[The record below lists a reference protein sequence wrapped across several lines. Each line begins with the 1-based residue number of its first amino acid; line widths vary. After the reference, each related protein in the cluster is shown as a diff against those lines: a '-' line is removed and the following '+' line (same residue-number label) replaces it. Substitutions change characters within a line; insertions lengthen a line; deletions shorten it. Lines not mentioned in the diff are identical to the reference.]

1 VNRRTMSGGILAALA
16 AITIALLSGAAS
28 SFASTTESC
37 SSGRPFCVAVS
48 DTDGV
53 SPSTGATRYLSYA
66 LTIRNTGT
74 SRLTNGRVTLTLTDV
89 VGGAQQPST
98 AVFQPADSDGEC
110 SFTATGN
117 VLTWTA
123 PNLGGGKSVTCD
135 PLVFTTP
142 TTAGVTA
149 TNLAGEVQFK
159 EKGSD
164 NQPTDPQQDRVFV
177 SELTSY
183 EGSSDVDASFARSG
197 KTTELGTDPGDDQS
211 TAFALPVP
219 ANATPF
225 VGSLSES
232 GAAGSFCPTCLGEIV
247 TTVGGGIFST
257 SNPIQ
262 LLTTWTFLP
271 QGKNESNIAVRHVRD
286 DGTLEIIT
294 ASCGG
299 AVGALPP
306 PSKRP
311 CRTVDIDR
319 GPGGTVTVQIYVVSN
334 GNGNW
339 GFS

>member
-1 VNRRTMSGGILAALA
+1 MKHWTRIGLLAASA
-16 AITIALLSGAAS
+16 TALLGGATGGV
-28 SFASTTESC
+28 ASTTESC

-53 SPSTGATRYLSYA
+53 SPSTGASRFMSYA
-66 LTIRNTGT
+66 LTITNTGT

-89 VGGAQQPST
+89 VGGAEQAST

-117 VLTWTA
+117 VLTWTP
-123 PNLGGGKSVTCD
+123 PNLAGGKSVTCD

-149 TNLAGEVQFK
+149 TNLNGEIQFK

-177 SELTSY
+177 SENTSY

-197 KTTELGTDPGDDQS
+197 KTTELSTDPGDDQS
-211 TAFALPVP
+211 TTFALPVP

-232 GAAGSFCPTCLGEIV
+232 GAAGSFCPACLGEIV

-257 SNPIQ
+257 SNPIE
-262 LLTTWTFLP
+262 LLTTWNFLP
-271 QGKNESNIAVRHVRD
+271 SGKNESNIDVRHVRD

-299 AVGALPP
+299 AIGALPP

-311 CRTVDIDR
+311 CRTIDIDR
-319 GPGGTVTVQIYVVSN
+319 GPGGAVTVQIYIVSN
-334 GNGNW
+334 TNGNW

>member
-1 VNRRTMSGGILAALA
+1 VKHWTTTAGLLA
-16 AITIALLSGAAS
+16 AIAVALLGGAANGL
-28 SFASTTESC
+28 ASTTEKC

-53 SPSTGATRYLSYA
+53 SPSIGETRYLSYA
-66 LTIRNTGT
+66 LTITNTGT

-89 VGGAQQPST
+89 VGGASQPST

-110 SFTATGN
+110 AFSAAGN

-123 PNLGGGKSVTCD
+123 PNLAGGKSVTCD

-149 TNLAGEVQFK
+149 TNLDAEVQFK

-164 NQPTDPQQDRVFV
+164 NQPTDPQQDRVLL
-177 SELTSY
+177 SEVTSY
-183 EGSSDVDASFARSG
+183 EGSGDIDASYARAG
-197 KTTELGTDPGDDQS
+197 KTTALGTDPGDNQS
-211 TAFALPVP
+211 TALALPVP

-225 VGSLSES
+225 VGSVSES
-232 GAAGSFCPTCLGEIV
+232 GVAGSFCPGCLGEIV
-247 TTVGGGIFST
+247 STVGGGIFST

-262 LLTTWTFLP
+262 LLTTWNFLP
-271 QGKNESNIAVRHVRD
+271 SGKNESNIGVRHVRD

-299 AVGALPP
+299 AIGQLPP
-306 PSKRP
+306 PGARP
-311 CRTVDIDR
+311 CRTVEIDH